1 MTETSLPVRSHA
13 RHISNVITAMSYGD
27 VAGIVRR
34 ARGAYL
40 RQLVD
45 AARDVAQQCEWPD
58 LRKTAE
64 QIVTASRVSHPEYW
78 DPTLR
83 GAL

>member
-1 MTETSLPVRSHA
+1 MTETSLPVRPRV

-27 VAGIVRR
+27 VVEIVRR

-40 RQLVD
+40 CQLVD
-45 AARDVAQQCEWPD
+45 AARDAAEQSEWLD

-64 QIVTASRVSHPEYW
+64 QIVAASRVSHPEYW

-83 GAL
+83 G